1 MRAFFFRIVFA
12 VIIGFILIII
22 ISKFADLSG
31 DVWRAHFSAILCALV
46 YVISGFFTYYYASR
60 LDQRKFTR
68 IFLLSLAGRFLFVI
82 SIIALVIKFS
92 NINNEIFIVSF
103 FIYYFVFQI
112 FEVISLNKMLKRK
125 L

>member
-1 MRAFFFRIVFA
+1 MRSFFFQVVFT
-12 VIIGFILIII
+12 VIIGFFLIII

-31 DVWRAHFSAILCALV
+31 DVWRAHISGILTALF
-46 YVISGFFTYYYASR
+46 YVISGFFAYNFASK

-68 IFLLSLAGRFLFVI
+68 IFLLSIAGRFLFII
-82 SIIALVIKFS
+82 SFIALMIKFS
-92 NINNEIFIVSF
+92 NINTEVFILSF

-112 FEVISLNKMLKRK
+112 LEVISLNQVLKRK